1 MEPINYSW
9 DSEDN
14 TLDEEESFI
23 EGTTSAQKDPIA
35 QSEDELPTR
44 QSLQYAR
51 RLFHMANGGVIA
63 TLYWISFSHSQM
75 VHALGTIAC
84 LLYVFEQIRI
94 NYPEAQQKFLPMTK
108 FIIRAEEQLKESA
121 MVPYAFAV
129 LLTIITFPKPIA
141 LIAIYMLAFSDPLS
155 AIIGIRF
162 GKRRIVPHKS
172 LEGSAAF
179 FISSFIICLFVLGLY
194 TGGLSGVVMLIS
206 LLVAFT
212 TSAFEMLPLRID
224 DNLTIP
230 LFSAFMLWIFCGTLG
245 IVL

>member
-9 DSEDN
+9 DEGEESFTD
-14 TLDEEESFI
+14 EESFI
-23 EGTTSAQKDPIA
+23 NTSSIDTEA
-35 QSEDELPTR
+35 EHPTR
-44 QSLQYAR
+44 KDLQLAR
-51 RLFHMANGGVIA
+51 RLFHVGNGVAVA

-75 VHALGTIAC
+75 VHALGMIAC

-94 NYPEAQQKFLPMTK
+94 SYPEAQARFHPMTR
-108 FIIRAEEQLKESA
+108 FIMRAEEQLKESA
-121 MVPYAFAV
+121 MVPYMFAV

-141 LIAIYMLAFSDPLS
+141 LIAIYTLAISDPLS

-162 GKRRIVPHKS
+162 GNRRIVPHKS

-179 FISSFIICLFVLGLY
+179 FISSFIICAFVLSVTTGEMSGL
-194 TGGLSGVVMLIS
+194 VLIVS
-206 LLVAFT
+206 LLVSFT

-230 LFSAFMLWIFCGTLG
+230 LFSAVMLWIFCETFG
-245 IVL
+245 IYL

>member
-14 TLDEEESFI
+14 TLIEEESFI
-23 EGTTSAQKDPIA
+23 EGTLDTDAIDSNNDQPGL
-35 QSEDELPTR
+35 STR
-44 QSLQYAR
+44 HNLQYAR
-51 RLFHMANGGVIA
+51 RVFHMANGGVIA
-63 TLYWISFSHSQM
+63 TLYWLSFSHSQM
-75 VHALGTIAC
+75 VHAIGTIAC
-84 LLYVFEQIRI
+84 LLYLFEQLRI

-141 LIAIYMLAFSDPLS
+141 LIAIYTLAISDPLS

-179 FISSFIICLFVLGLY
+179 FLSSFLICIFVLGSY
-194 TGGLSGVVMLIS
+194 VGNLSGAVLLVS
-206 LLVAFT
+206 LLVSFT

-230 LFSAFMLWIFCGTLG
+230 LFSAFMLWIFCSTLG
-245 IVL
+245 IPL

>member
-9 DSEDN
+9 DGDDN
-14 TLDEEESFI
+14 TLTEEESFI
-23 EGTTSAQKDPIA
+23 DGTLNKEATEEVLQ
-35 QSEDELPTR
+35 TR
-44 QSLQYAR
+44 HNLQYAR
-51 RLFHMANGGVIA
+51 RLFHLANGGVIA

-94 NYPEAQQKFLPMTK
+94 NYPEAQQRFLPMTK

-141 LIAIYMLAFSDPLS
+141 LIAIYTLAISDPLS

-179 FISSFIICLFVLGLY
+179 FISNLLICFFILGIY
-194 TGGLSGVVMLIS
+194 TGGLSGVVLLVS
-206 LLVAFT
+206 LLVAFC
-212 TSAFEMLPLRID
+212 TSAFEMLPLKVD

-230 LFSAFMLWIFCGTLG
+230 LFCAFMLWIFCGTLG